1 MKVRTLSVT
10 MLVALLGA
18 LALALVTP
26 HRVSA
31 APKEKGKKHNPTKNI
46 KAKGKFGD
54 ATINIT
60 RFSVN
65 AAREVVAEGFVTHAK
80 KGNIGTFSGAA
91 VTVEQSYSAKQEGDG
106 DECPIL
112 RLVIE
117 PIFLDLLGLV
127 VETSRIVINITA
139 DPDGGLLGALLCG
152 LANLLN
158 DPDALANVLNRILA
172 LLGGSLTGGSALF
185 GLVPFSI
192 SSFYAQGDQLYAR
205 FFVQTSS
212 GGAAGPF
219 SAPVQV
225 HQPQQESCLIL
236 RLELGP
242 LHINLLGLIIDIPEQ
257 IVIEIRAEPGPGNLL
272 GNLLCAIANLLNN
285 DANAATVA
293 RQLNKVLKVLS

>member
-127 VETSRIVINITA
+127 VTTTRIEINITA

-158 DPDALANVLNRILA
+158 PDDVAQALNRIVA
-172 LLGGSLTGGSALF
+172 ALGGRLTSGSALF
-185 GLVPFSI
+185 GLVGFDI

-219 SAPVQV
+219 STPVV
-225 HQPQQESCLIL
+225 VQQQEESCLLL

-242 LHINLLGLIIDIPEQ
+242 LHIDLLGLIIDIPEQ

-272 GNLLCAIANLLNN
+272 GNLLCALANLLNN
-285 DANAATVA
+285 DASAATVA